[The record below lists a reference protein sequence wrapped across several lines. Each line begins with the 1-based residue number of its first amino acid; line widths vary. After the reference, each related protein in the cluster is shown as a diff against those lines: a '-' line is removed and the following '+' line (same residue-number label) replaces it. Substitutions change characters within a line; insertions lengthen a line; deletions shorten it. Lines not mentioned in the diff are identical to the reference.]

1 MESRVNRAKKSL
13 LIIFVVLLFS
23 LFLFFVSCDSS
34 LSGSGNIVETPEE
47 AAPSDPG
54 TSGGGGGGFTP
65 QPELKNDLFEK
76 SNTELEVRS
85 INNPSALASEIKSK
99 GYTTVVLSDSI
110 TTIPAKSFLSCSSL
124 TEVAFTDNVI
134 KIGED
139 AFAACTGLTKVI
151 VPDSVTS
158 IGVRAFS
165 DCTSLE
171 EVTLPAG
178 MTTIANQLFQNDK
191 ALTTVNIGSVN
202 TEGPLSRDASENKIQ
217 VVGDFAFYGCEA
229 LSDWSMFDS
238 LVSIGNGAF
247 GDTGFTEVVLPET
260 LKELSEMAFEEC
272 EKLDEFTF
280 PACLNEIPE
289 YFFLNAKAPL
299 TNLVIPNNYI
309 SIGANAFSGCTG
321 LKSIAFPNQLE
332 SIGISAFYQSGLKG
346 TLNIPASVTEIES
359 FAFKECNEIENIVIN
374 GCPNIA
380 NNVFEEMDRL
390 KTVTINGNGFLSLNT
405 LLFGNCSALTSF
417 SAKDVTITNI
427 GAQAFYNCGALK
439 TINISATSSNLFIGD
454 SAFRWCSSLQTAE
467 GITNNAI
474 YIGSYAF
481 YGCSSITKAPFSKN
495 INFLGDHAFYECKML
510 ESVDLSA
517 AISLKSNPHSSND
530 SENNLLEQAFTGC
543 ESITEARLPNHENFK
558 NIPFHIF
565 DGCKNLTSIQ
575 IPNYIETI
583 EEFAFNNCENLKSIT
598 FVDKYGSKSY
608 GYGSNLKVIKAA
620 AFDHCTSLFK
630 DSNEESFTLPNS
642 VIYIGDAVFLGCPLS
657 VIDLSQ
663 LEGLT
668 HIGDYAFSYNDI
680 LYSITLPSNLETI
693 GGHAFF
699 GDDNLQKVVIPS
711 SVTSIGEDAFGSCS
725 YNIEL
730 KLMDLN
736 LKDTPNYPW
745 GVQEGNISQAG
756 PMDLFY

>member
-76 SNTELEVRS
+76 SNAELEVRS

-178 MTTIANQLFQNDK
+178 MTIIANQLFQNDK
-191 ALTTVNIGSVN
+191 ALIRVNIGSVN

-238 LVSIGNGAF
+238 LVSIGTGAF
-247 GDTGFTEVVLPET
+247 GDTGFTKVVLPET
-260 LKELSEMAFEEC
+260 LRELSEMAFEDC
-272 EKLDEFTF
+272 EKLVSFTF
-280 PACLNEIPE
+280 PKCLNEIPE
-289 YFFLNAKAPL
+289 YFFSNATAPL
-299 TNLVIPNNYI
+299 TYLVIPNNYT

-321 LKSIAFPNQLE
+321 LESITFPSQLK

-346 TLNIPASVTEIES
+346 TLNIPASVTEIKS

-380 NNVFEEMDRL
+380 NNVFEEMENL
-390 KTVTINGNGFLSLNT
+390 KTVTINGTGPLELKT

-417 SAKDVTITNI
+417 SAPNVTITNI
-427 GAQAFYNCGALK
+427 GAQAFYNCGALE
-439 TINISATSSNLFIGD
+439 TIEISGTNDYISIGD
-454 SAFRWCSSLQTAE
+454 SAFRECKSLKTADK
-467 GITNNAI
+467 ITNKAKIINP
-474 YIGSYAF
+474 YAF
-481 YGCSSITKAPFSKN
+481 FGCSELEKAPFSEN
-495 INFLGDHAFYECKML
+495 ILIIGSHAFMNCSKL
-510 ESVDLSA
+510 EGVDLSKA
-517 AISLKSNPHSSND
+517 K
-530 SENNLLEQAFTGC
+530 NLTDGNLGEQAFEGC
-543 ESITEARLPNHENFK
+543 ESLNSASFPNHNRFTV
-558 NIPFHIF
+558 IPFHIF
-565 DGCKNLTSIQ
+565 DGCKKLTSIQ
-575 IPNYIETI
+575 IPDYIKTI
-583 EEFAFNNCENLKSIT
+583 KECAFNNCESLKSVT
-598 FVDKYGSKSY
+598 FINSSGSNSYGS
-608 GYGSNLKVIKAA
+608 GSNLKVIEAA
-620 AFDHCTSLFK
+620 AFDHCKSLFI
-630 DSNEESFTLPNS
+630 DANENFAFPKGITT
-642 VIYIGDAVFLGCPLS
+642 IGDAAFNECPIQNL
-657 VIDLSQ
+657 DLSE
-663 LEGLT
+663 LAELKSIGAYAFSYNKDLRSVRLPEGLES
-668 HIGDYAFSYNDI
+668 IGDYAFLGDSSVEMIVLPKSVQTVGARAFESIPY
-680 LYSITLPSNLETI
+680 ITLYVQNES
-693 GGHAFF
+693 
-699 GDDNLQKVVIPS
+699 
-711 SVTSIGEDAFGSCS
+711 
-725 YNIEL
+725 
-730 KLMDLN
+730 
-736 LKDTPNYPW
+736 LKDSLNYPW
-745 GVQEGNISQAG
+745 GISYPEDQIKFGLDGPG
-756 PMDLFY
+756 PMGPWY